1 MKMEIDAIKKRE
13 FEEYMAKLEGTKG
26 ALMPVLQ
33 DAQQRFGYLPE
44 EIIDLISEKMKIFT
58 SEIYGVATF
67 YSQFTFV
74 PKGKYSISVCLGTAC
89 YVNGAKDILDEFGRL
104 LGIGI
109 GETTPDMKF
118 SLVETRCVG
127 ACSEAPVVVVNN
139 KIYPRFKKEQVEG
152 LIEELRERRSE
163 DD

>member
-1 MKMEIDAIKKRE
+1 MKMEIDAVKKRE

>member
-1 MKMEIDAIKKRE
+1 MKMEIDAVKKRE

-109 GETTPDMKF
+109 GETTSDMKF

-163 DD
+163 DG

>member
-1 MKMEIDAIKKRE
+1 MKMEIDAVKKRE

-139 KIYPRFKKEQVEG
+139 RIYPRFKKEQVEG